1 MNERIKRIQEMEVLL
16 DQLDELIPQTEQILD
31 RLTESLPNLKT
42 LLDYSEII
50 WMEDHRADERN
61 EIPKDLKRGVLSEDA
76 IYNLLYDYRNL
87 AGRMKSITEKIYKP
101 SEIK

>member
-16 DQLDELIPQTEQILD
+16 DQLDELIPETEEILD
-31 RLTESLPNLKT
+31 KLNESLPHLKK
-42 LLDYSEII
+42 LLDYSQSI
-50 WMEDHRADERN
+50 WREDYRADERN

-76 IYNLLYDYRNL
+76 IYNLLYDYRSL
-87 AGRMKSITEKIYKP
+87 AERMKSITEKINNP